1 MDPGKDRPDS
11 QKSAG
16 VDLFVVGFVILVLE
30 LALIRWLPAYV
41 PFLTFFPNFV
51 LIAAFVGMSVGCMAA
66 SRERDWLAV
75 SSWLLLAT
83 GVGALIVYVAS
94 VESGQFQMRVGDPK
108 SPSRIYF
115 GALQDPEEATGL
127 VVPVQLAVGA
137 CFALVAAVFLGLG
150 QCLGRALN
158 RVPSRL
164 WAYTLN
170 VAGSLAGVAAMA
182 ASSRASLAPVWWFG
196 MAVGGWLWLARARRW
211 HWAAA
216 RCAPL
221 VLLLVVVGFAGSR
234 AELLRRFTPGAQ
246 IHWSPYYCI
255 KYYPGREHILVNNI
269 GHQTMCH
276 QARYGVAYSLPYW
289 LLRDA
294 GYAAVGDVLI
304 VGAGSGNDSAH
315 ALWHGAT
322 RIDAVEIDP
331 AIARLGRQYHPNRP
345 YDDPRVHLTID
356 DGRHFLE
363 RSTRQYDLI
372 VYALVDSL
380 TLQSCYS
387 SMRLESYLFTTEAFE
402 AARERLKPGG
412 VIAIYN
418 NFREGWLVAKLS
430 RTLHNVFGQEPLI
443 ICLPSRRELTDSERS
458 PNMTLLIAGNTER
471 LRHAFAQSEQFISNL
486 SNQNLNRDRNG
497 FALNHPANSQDE
509 TFYPATIVTSRSW
522 VPESDDHPFLY
533 LKDRVVPAHNLWGL
547 AIVVVVSLALL
558 RAFSPGRRIV
568 LDPHFALLGAGFMLI
583 ETQSITRM
591 GLLFGATWVVN
602 TIVFSAVL
610 VMIMFSNLYVALA
623 KPRRLAAY
631 YLALVV
637 SLGLNV
643 VVNLDGLLWLSPTW
657 RVLGSCVLLFL
668 PIFFAGIIFAT
679 SFSRSRTPDV
689 HFGANVAGAVVGGA
703 LEYLSLMIG
712 FKLLVVVA
720 IVIYLLSFG
729 SLRWWP
735 ARSA

>member
-1 MDPGKDRPDS
+1 MDSGKHCAGDH
-11 QKSAG
+11 KSAG

-30 LALIRWLPAYV
+30 LAPIRWLPAYV

-66 SRERDWLAV
+66 GKKRDWLAV
-75 SSWLLLAT
+75 SSWLLLVT

-94 VESGQFQMRVGDPK
+94 VEYGQFEMRVGNPK

-115 GALQDPEEATGL
+115 GALQDPEEVMGF
-127 VVPVQLAVGA
+127 VVPIQLAVGI
-137 CFALVAAVFLGLG
+137 CFALVTAVFLGLG

-158 RVPSRL
+158 RAPNRL

-170 VAGSLAGVAAMA
+170 VAGSLAGVVAMA
-182 ASSRASLAPVWWFG
+182 ASSRASLAPVWWFA
-196 MAVGGWLWLARARRW
+196 MALGGWVWLARSRRW
-211 HWAAA
+211 HWTVA
-216 RCAPL
+216 RCVPL
-221 VLLLVVVGFAGSR
+221 VLLLVIVGVVGRR
-234 AELLRRFTPGAQ
+234 AELFRRFTPGAR
-246 IHWSPYYCI
+246 IHWSPYYCV

-269 GHQTMCH
+269 GHQTMCS

-294 GYAAVGDVLI
+294 GYAAVKDVLI

-315 ALWHGAT
+315 AVWHGAE

-331 AIARLGRQYHPNRP
+331 AIARLGRQYHPDRP

-363 RSTRQYDLI
+363 RSTGQYDLI

-387 SMRLESYLFTTEAFE
+387 SVRLESYLFTTEAFE
-402 AARERLKPGG
+402 AARERLKPDG

-418 NFREGWLVAKLS
+418 YFREGWLVAKLS
-430 RTLHNVFGQEPLI
+430 QTLREVFGEEPLV
-443 ICLPSRRELTDSERS
+443 ICLPSRRELSDSERS
-458 PNMTLLIAGNTER
+458 PSMTLLIAGNVER
-471 LRHAFAQSEQFISNL
+471 LREEFARSGQFFTSVSDQS
-486 SNQNLNRDRNG
+486 LNRARNG
-497 FALNHPANSQDE
+497 FALKRAASAYDDA
-509 TFYPATIVTSRSW
+509 FYPATITTSRSW
-522 VPESDDHPFLY
+522 VPETDDHPFLY
-533 LKDRVVPAHNLWGL
+533 LKDRVVPAHNIWGL
-547 AIVVVVSLALL
+547 AIVLVVSLALL
-558 RAFSPGRRIV
+558 RAFSPGRRIA

-602 TIVFSAVL
+602 TVVFAAVL
-610 VMIMFSNLYVALA
+610 VMILFSNLYVAMIR
-623 KPRRLAAY
+623 PQRLRAY
-631 YLALVV
+631 YLALVG
-637 SLGLNV
+637 SLALNAMV
-643 VVNLDGLLWLSPTW
+643 DLDSLLWLPAAW

-679 SFSRSRTPDV
+679 SFSRSRTPDA

-712 FKLLVVVA
+712 YKLLVVVA

-735 ARSA
+735 ARGA